1 MGAWSFACLWRF
13 ARRTK
18 KKERLLV
25 VYSLIYNMWKS
36 SGTEIESIIFA
47 S

>member
-1 MGAWSFACLWRF
+1 MTSKCESVVIACLWRF

-25 VYSLIYNMWKS
+25 VYSLIYDMCFSKVQ
-36 SGTEIESIIFA
+36 EPK
-47 S
+47 